1 MKRLT
6 PEKPQIM
13 KKILFLFSFLFLLFS
28 CEKDIDAIEE
38 ESIEPDLVCE
48 GCDITVTNEAS
59 RVTQY
64 DKDVNLS
71 SRGNKSSLSAKINGI
86 SLRLKATV
94 DPLYI
99 EYNGAMEL
107 LNANH
112 VAVKSRRIAAS
123 YSLRGEPYSGG
134 VDVLSMPKGGR
145 AKLEGTLVVPDRDI
159 DAISFLGK
167 NNLLFGGGF
176 DASKFYG
183 GDYPSFF
190 GQYRI
195 QYNKKTDV
203 FSLREDQLFHSLFG
217 NKLRSL
223 KYMYGMVSGSGG
235 GNSGIIFAYDEKT
248 NTLILQNSNE
258 TEGLFILDTSIEKR
272 ENNYD
277 FIAIGF
283 DNDTKELKAFYYDI
297 SKQTNIMSFS
307 YAVSLGTYN
316 LNVEAKHSIAVPKK
330 GRLAVSLG
338 VDGIGLFKIETN
350 ENGVYSA
357 TLTQQLKSEILD
369 TSKPNEVVNSF
380 TYQGGIFYVAAG
392 EAGILI
398 MPYNSKKNIIS
409 EDYVI
414 VEFPENISVN
424 SIAKSDSDLVVATTE
439 GLSIYSIRGL

>member
-1 MKRLT
+1 
-6 PEKPQIM
+6 M
-13 KKILFLFSFLFLLFS
+13 KKILFLFSFLFLIIS
-28 CEKDIDAIEE
+28 CEKDIDSIEE

-48 GCDITVTNEAS
+48 GCDISVTNEAS

-64 DKDVNLS
+64 DQDVNLS
-71 SRGNKSSLSAKINGI
+71 SRGNKSSLSAKINKI

-99 EYNGAMEL
+99 NYNGTEEL

-134 VDVLSMPKGGR
+134 VDVLSMPKNGN

-176 DASKFYG
+176 DARVFYG

-195 QYNKKTDV
+195 KYNKKSKV
-203 FSLREDQLFHSLFG
+203 FSLREDQLFHSIFG

-223 KYMYGMVSGSGG
+223 KYMYGLVSGSGG
-235 GNSGIIFAYDEKT
+235 GNSGIIFAYDEQT
-248 NTLILQNSNE
+248 NTIIKNNSNE
-258 TEGLFILDTSIEKR
+258 TEGLFILDTSIEK
-272 ENNYD
+272 NNNNFD
-277 FIAIGF
+277 FIALGF

-297 SKQTNIMSFS
+297 SKQTNIMNFS
-307 YAVSLGTYN
+307 YSVSLGTYN
-316 LNVEAKHSIAVPKK
+316 MNVEAKHSIAVPKK

-338 VDGIGLFKIETN
+338 SDGIGLFKIGTDEK
-350 ENGVYSA
+350 GVEYAELS
-357 TLTQQLKSEILD
+357 QQIKSGILD
-369 TSKPNEVVNSF
+369 PGKPNEVVNSF
-380 TYQGGIFYVAAG
+380 TYKGGIFYVAAG

-409 EDYVI
+409 EDFLQ
-414 VEFPENISVN
+414 VEFPAGISVN

-439 GLSIYSIRGL
+439 GLSIYTVSGI

>member
-1 MKRLT
+1 
-6 PEKPQIM
+6 M
-13 KKILFLFSFLFLLFS
+13 KKILFLFSFLLVIFS
-28 CEKDIDAIEE
+28 CEKDIDSIEE
-38 ESIEPDLVCE
+38 EAFEPDLICE
-48 GCDITVTNEAS
+48 GCDISVTNEAS

-64 DKDVNLS
+64 DQAVNLS
-71 SRGNKSSLSAKINGI
+71 SRGNKSSLSAKLNKI

-99 EYNGAMEL
+99 EYNGGMEL

-112 VAVKSRRIAAS
+112 VDVKSRRIAAS

-159 DAISFLGK
+159 DAISFMGK

-176 DASKFYG
+176 DARKFYG

-190 GQYRI
+190 GQYKI
-195 QYNKKTDV
+195 QYNKKTEV
-203 FSLREDQLFHSLFG
+203 FSLREDQLFHSMFG

-223 KYMYGMVSGSGG
+223 KYMYSMVSGSGG

-248 NTLILQNSNE
+248 NKIIKHESNE
-258 TEGLFILDTSIEKR
+258 TKGLFILDTSIEK
-272 ENNYD
+272 NGNKYD
-277 FIAIGF
+277 FIALGF
-283 DNDTKELKAFYYDI
+283 DNNTKELKAFYYDI

-307 YAVSLGTYN
+307 YVVSLGTYN
-316 LNVEAKHSIAVPKK
+316 LNVEAKHSISVPKK

-338 VDGIGLFKIETN
+338 SDGIGLFKISTN
-350 ENGVYSA
+350 QNNGKYAELS
-357 TLTQQLKSEILD
+357 QQIKGEILNPNN
-369 TSKPNEVVNSF
+369 SKEVVNSF
-380 TYQGGIFYVAAG
+380 TYKKGVFYVAAG

-398 MPYNSKKNIIS
+398 MPYNSNKNIIS
-409 EDYVI
+409 EDFLQVD
-414 VEFPENISVN
+414 FPDGSSVN

-439 GLSIYSIRGL
+439 GLSIYTVSGI

>member
-1 MKRLT
+1 
-6 PEKPQIM
+6 M
-13 KKILFLFSFLFLLFS
+13 KKVLFLFSFLFLIIS
-28 CEKDIDAIEE
+28 CEKDIDSIEE
-38 ESIEPDLVCE
+38 ESFDPDLICE
-48 GCDITVTNEAS
+48 GCDITITNEAT

-64 DKDVNLS
+64 DQDVNLS
-71 SRGNKSSLSAKINGI
+71 SRGNKSSLSAKIYGI

-99 EYNGAMEL
+99 YHNGVKEL

-112 VAVKSRRIAAS
+112 VDVKSRRIAAS

-134 VDVLSMPKGGR
+134 VDVLSMPKGGN

-176 DASKFYG
+176 DATKFYG
-183 GDYPSFF
+183 GDYPSYF
-190 GQYRI
+190 GQYKI
-195 QYNKKTDV
+195 QYNKKTEV
-203 FSLREDQLFHSLFG
+203 FSLREDQLFHSQFG

-223 KYMYGMVSGSGG
+223 KYLYGMVSGSGG
-235 GNSGIIFAYDEKT
+235 GNSGIIFAYDEET
-248 NTLILQNSNE
+248 NTLIKHNSNE

-272 ENNYD
+272 DNDFD

-283 DNDTKELKAFYYDI
+283 NNETKELTAFYYDI
-297 SKQTNIMSFS
+297 SKKTNIMEFS
-307 YAVSLGTYN
+307 YFVSLGFYN

-338 VDGIGLFKIETN
+338 SDGIGLFKIGAN
-350 ENGVYSA
+350 DNDVYVA
-357 TLTQQLKSEILD
+357 TLTQQIKSEVLD
-369 TSKPNEVVNSF
+369 SGKPNEVINSF
-380 TYQGGIFYVAAG
+380 TYKGGVFYVAAG

-409 EDYVI
+409 EDFLQ
-414 VEFPENISVN
+414 VEFPKDISVN

-439 GLSIYSIRGL
+439 GLSIYTVSGL

>member
-1 MKRLT
+1 
-6 PEKPQIM
+6 M
-13 KKILFLFSFLFLLFS
+13 KKNLFFFSFLLLIIS
-28 CEKDIDAIEE
+28 CEKDYNSIEE

-48 GCDITVTNEAS
+48 GCDISVTNEAS

-64 DKDVNLS
+64 DQVINLA
-71 SRGNKSSLSAKINGI
+71 SRGNKSSLSAKTNKI

-99 EYNGAMEL
+99 DYNGVKKL

-134 VDVLSMPKGGR
+134 VDVISMPKGGH
-145 AKLEGTLVVPDRDI
+145 AKLLGTLVIPDRDI

-176 DASKFYG
+176 DARKFYG

-190 GQYRI
+190 GQYKI
-195 QYNKKTDV
+195 KYNKRTEV
-203 FSLREDQLFHSLFG
+203 FSLREDQLFHSMFG

-235 GNSGIIFAYDEKT
+235 GNSGIIFAYDEQT
-248 NTLILQNSNE
+248 NTIIKNNSSE
-258 TEGLFILDTSIEKR
+258 TEGLFILDTSIERKG
-272 ENNYD
+272 NKYD
-277 FIAIGF
+277 FIALAF

-297 SKQTNIMSFS
+297 SKQTNIMNFS
-307 YAVSLGTYN
+307 YSVSLGTYN
-316 LNVEAKHSIAVPKK
+316 MNVEAKHSIAVPKQ

-338 VDGIGLFKIETN
+338 SDGIGLFKIVTN
-350 ENGVYSA
+350 ENGVKYAVLS
-357 TLTQQLKSEILD
+357 QQIKSEILD
-369 TSKPNEVVNSF
+369 AGRPNEVVNSF
-380 TYQGGIFYVAAG
+380 TYKGGIFYVAAG

-398 MPYNSKKNIIS
+398 MPYNSTRNLIS
-409 EDYVI
+409 ENFLQ
-414 VEFPENISVN
+414 VEFPVGISVN
-424 SIAKSDSDLVVATTE
+424 SIAKSDNNLVVATTE
-439 GLSIYSIRGL
+439 GLSIYTVSGI